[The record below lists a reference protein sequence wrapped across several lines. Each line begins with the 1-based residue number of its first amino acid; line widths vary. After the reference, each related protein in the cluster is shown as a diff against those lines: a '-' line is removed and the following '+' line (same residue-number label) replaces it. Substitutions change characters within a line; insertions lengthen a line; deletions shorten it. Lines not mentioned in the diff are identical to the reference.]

1 MLNMFKVNKADTGIL
16 STDIFLVFLLLAVN
30 RLLYFVN
37 VEQFTVGWLV
47 RRVTAFISFTIG

>member
-1 MLNMFKVNKADTGIL
+1 MLNMFQVNKADTRIL

-30 RLLYFVN
+30 RLLYFVD

-47 RRVTAFISFTIG
+47 